1 MKVYDIVSRNVIKS
15 IQTQS
20 PILSMAIDNIE
31 SLVYLA
37 CENQNI
43 YSFAFETSQQEQKHK
58 QKKTYSHK

>member
-1 MKVYDIVSRNVIKS
+1 MKVYDIVSRSVIKS

-43 YSFAFETSQQEQKHK
+43 YSFALETSQQEQKHK
-58 QKKTYSHK
+58 HKKTYSHK